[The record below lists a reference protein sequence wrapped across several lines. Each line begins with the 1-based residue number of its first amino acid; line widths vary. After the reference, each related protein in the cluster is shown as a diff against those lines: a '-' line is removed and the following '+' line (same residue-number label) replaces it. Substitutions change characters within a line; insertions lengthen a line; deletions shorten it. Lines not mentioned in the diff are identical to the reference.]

1 MFGQGQFCKKSTEIS
16 EKFYY
21 LEDTL
26 NSQMKLNFD
35 LKSHH
40 VRMDPP
46 VIDVIVSK
54 VKDIKHNWNLR

>member
-21 LEDTL
+21 REDTL

-40 VRMDPP
+40 VRMDPLLLMSFYP
-46 VIDVIVSK
+46 RSRILNI
-54 VKDIKHNWNLR
+54 IGI